1 MQPQPRS
8 DILKSMNSANINSP
22 EIVTTPTF
30 EWLAAK
36 TLHCRNELLIGSPYV
51 TDALLELSRLAPK
64 GVSKRLVTRTKMGD
78 FKMGMSSLDAICA
91 FAEEGARVYSLNN
104 LHAKIYVFDESTALV
119 TSANATQAGLRNN
132 LECGLAT
139 SDAYIARQ
147 LSLEL
152 MSGFNN
158 ADPPRRMKLNEL
170 QDMRNP
176 LGAVSV
182 EMPETEDESEAEPV
196 ISAPDSEAF
205 LNSFTGW
212 NQIAL
217 RGALSF
223 SGREFETS
231 ELYQA
236 CRADAKRQYP
246 MNKNPNAKLR
256 QQLQFLRDMGLI
268 EFVEGKKGW
277 YRLLVK

>member
-1 MQPQPRS
+1 MQTRRRS
-8 DILKSMNSANINSP
+8 DILNGMNNAHINSP

-30 EWLAAK
+30 DWLAEK
-36 TLHCRNELLIGSPYV
+36 TIRCRSKLLIGSPYV

-78 FKMGMSSLDAICA
+78 FRMGMSSLDALCA

-152 MSGFNN
+152 MSGFDN

-170 QDMRNP
+170 QGMRDP
-176 LGAVSV
+176 LETVSV
-182 EMPETEDESEAEPV
+182 EMPETEDEREAEPV

-205 LNSFTGW
+205 LNSFKGW
-212 NQIAL
+212 NRIAL

-236 CRADAKRQYP
+236 CKADAKREYP
-246 MNKNPNAKLR
+246 NNNNPNAKIR

-268 EFVEGKKGW
+268 EFVKDKTGV
-277 YRLLVK
+277 YRLLVS